1 MKTRSDSKI
10 FEDVKI
16 NFINDDIAEIIK
28 NKVEPII
35 LNVTLNNSAVSA
47 KDNGDTDITK
57 ITPAEKKANQT
68 LQQSYK
74 CEQPKIKL
82 RKTVEELNAQDII
95 LDAIKKLQADQIY
108 TTICSSEVQE
118 IRRNEL
124 ITLKAAVNE
133 TNASN
138 LVEELYKVLS
148 QCETCTLFSE
158 GKKRI
163 WRSLYKSLADDKS
176 SLILSWK
183 AILDKVS
190 FLSRDLV
197 RQKLTF
203 YMIEILIQKNITPPV
218 TEENVD
224 DIEKLPERE
233 QNVVRYVAGYIPYV
247 LEKHFKK
254 YCQNNQKF
262 NDILELISLFRK
274 KCDTQKFLEFTTQWI
289 DCRNR
294 GGLFVVSDNA
304 YLFFRSMEYAVRKV
318 FNVNLL
324 KRYRGQNL
332 REVLLQNML
341 QDRRII
347 HHWDAITKN
356 SEIIESIKTFLLR
369 KIMIY
374 WIDIRGNAF
383 VRAWVDQQRQINSSM
398 SKKGDHSLRK
408 DLPS

>member
-1 MKTRSDSKI
+1 M
-10 FEDVKI
+10 
-16 NFINDDIAEIIK
+16 
-28 NKVEPII
+28 
-35 LNVTLNNSAVSA
+35 
-47 KDNGDTDITK
+47 
-57 ITPAEKKANQT
+57 
-68 LQQSYK
+68 
-74 CEQPKIKL
+74 
-82 RKTVEELNAQDII
+82 
-95 LDAIKKLQADQIY
+95 
-108 TTICSSEVQE
+108 
-118 IRRNEL
+118 
-124 ITLKAAVNE
+124 KAAVNE

-341 QDRRII
+341 QDKRII